1 MFKYASRLSRH
12 YFEKTRV
19 RDLLVEHVVNRH
31 LAQILKVFLCLAL
44 RLTARDDFVA
54 LMFIETLSVWF
65 LQHFGETQAIW
76 ETLNPKIRTY
86 QLWHN
91 TKDRDLENLKP

>member
-31 LAQILKVFLCLAL
+31 LAQILKVF
-44 RLTARDDFVA
+44 FV
-54 LMFIETLSVWF
+54 
-65 LQHFGETQAIW
+65 FGFEA
-76 ETLNPKIRTY
+76 
-86 QLWHN
+86 
-91 TKDRDLENLKP
+91 DRSR